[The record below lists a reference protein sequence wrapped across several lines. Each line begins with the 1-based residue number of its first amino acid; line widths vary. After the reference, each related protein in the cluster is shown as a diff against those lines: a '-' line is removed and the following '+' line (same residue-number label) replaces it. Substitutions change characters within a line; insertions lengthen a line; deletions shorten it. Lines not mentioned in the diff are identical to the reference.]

1 MNERFDPQTGEILE
15 KINLPAMIDTSMAT
29 AVVKAELDTQITT
42 ARAYP
47 RSIQTAIDNIDQLA
61 TMTEQMATECV
72 YALPRAGKPIRGP
85 SIRLAEIIAQCWGN
99 CVSKARIVS
108 IDRINKTVTA
118 EGLFHDL
125 QTNSMSE
132 ATHTR
137 RISNKEGRLFN
148 EDMISVT
155 CNAAQSIARRNAILT
170 GVPKV
175 VWWHAFQRCER
186 VIAGDVTTLVAKRD
200 SAIKAFAAFGLKPEQ
215 VFQILEVKGDADIGM
230 DELVT
235 LRTLYGSVK
244 SGELAIEELLAAK
257 TLPPTQPPTPTAR
270 KTLDDFA
277 NGGKGEAP
285 PAGKQNDSKA
295 SGQEEESNASPA
307 SGQGAPDNATAHQS
321 ATSGAPAAAPEK
333 ATPEKVTPTKAGAE
347 AKVAEKQAEKDG
359 ETKTK
364 AAAERAGPK
373 TEADYIAHAN
383 AWTEETE
390 DADALEQRWTS
401 EKNLRNKAN
410 VTAEVRDQ
418 LQTRMVEKVAKLRG
432 QG

>member
-1 MNERFDPQTGEILE
+1 MNERFDPQTGEVLE
-15 KINLPAMIDTSMAT
+15 KINLPMLVDTTLAT

-47 RSIQTAIDNIDQLA
+47 RSMQMSIDAINQLA
-61 TMTEQMATECV
+61 TMNEQMATECV
-72 YALPRAGKPIRGP
+72 YVLARAGKPLRGP

-99 CVSKARIVS
+99 CVSKARVISV
-108 IDRINKTVTA
+108 DRINKTVTA
-118 EGLFHDL
+118 EGIFHDL
-125 QTNSMSE
+125 QTNSTTE
-132 ATHTR
+132 ASHTR
-137 RISNKEGRLFN
+137 RISNKEGRLLS
-148 EDMISVT
+148 EDMIAVT
-155 CNAAQSIARRNAILT
+155 CNAAQSIARRNAILA

-175 VWWHAFQRCER
+175 IWSQAYQQCER
-186 VIAGDVTTLVAKRD
+186 VIAGDVVTLVSKRE
-200 SAIKAFAAFGLKPEQ
+200 SAIKAFAVFGLKPEQ
-215 VFQILEVKGDADIGM
+215 VFQILDVKGEADIGG

-235 LRTLYGSVK
+235 LRALYASVK
-244 SGELAIEELLAAK
+244 NGEVTIEELLAAK
-257 TLPPTQPPTPTAR
+257 TVPPTQPPTATAR

-307 SGQGAPDNATAHQS
+307 PGQGAPDNATAHQS
-321 ATSGAPAAAPEK
+321 ATSGAPAATPEK

-347 AKVAEKQAEKDG
+347 VKVAEKQAEKDA

-410 VTAEVRDQ
+410 VSAEMRDQ